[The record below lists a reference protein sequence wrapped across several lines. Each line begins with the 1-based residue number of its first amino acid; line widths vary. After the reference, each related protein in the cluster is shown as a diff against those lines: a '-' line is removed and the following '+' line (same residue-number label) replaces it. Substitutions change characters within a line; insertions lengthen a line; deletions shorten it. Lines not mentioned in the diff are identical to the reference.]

1 MKKLLA
7 TTTGLISSVAL
18 STQAFAVNLNP
29 CPGDGANFGK
39 LCEKNA
45 SQLGPVLGNILTAIL
60 VVAVVVALLFLI
72 WGGFKWITSGGDKS
86 KVQTARDTIIAAI
99 VGLIIAF
106 LAFFIIRVVMSIFGL
121 QSFENLNINIF

>member
-18 STQAFAVNLNP
+18 SPQAFAVNLNP

-72 WGGFKWITSGGDKS
+72 WGGFKWMTAGGNEEMVSG
-86 KVQTARDTIIAAI
+86 ARTTIIAGI
-99 VGLIIAF
+99 VGLAIIIGSFAISRF
-106 LAFFIIRVVMSIFGL
+106 VVENLSSSTGGSLAF
-121 QSFENLNINIF
+121 